1 MPCPVAE
8 QVYGPCRQ
16 ASQFEID
23 WRKTFF
29 GDHYDTLKSI
39 KDKYDPLK
47 MFVVTEGVGSEE
59 WNKNLTCRF

>member
-23 WRKTFF
+23 WPKTFF
-29 GDHYDTLKSI
+29 GDHYDT
-39 KDKYDPLK
+39 LK